1 MKSENIRK
9 LTGTALFTALVV
21 VLQLL
26 SNYIS
31 FGPVNITLSLTAIVL
46 GALLYGPIVGAFL
59 GLVNGAI
66 VLTAPATLSV
76 FMTANPVA
84 TVFICLLKTAIAGA
98 IAGFMPM
105 IFRNE
110 KIRLIGVILASL
122 LVPIINTGLFAIGS
136 LIFFM
141 DIFKKSVEYLF
152 LTGIGVNFLIEF
164 GVNALLSPTIY
175 FLYDFYK
182 KRYQHE

>member
-31 FGPVNITLSLTAIVL
+31 FGPVNITLSLTPIVL
-46 GALLYGPIVGAFL
+46 GALLYGPIVGALL

-141 DIFKKSVEYLF
+141 DIFKSIEYLF
-152 LTGIGVNFLIEF
+152 LTAIGVNFLIEF

>member
-31 FGPVNITLSLTAIVL
+31 FGPVNITLSLTPIVL

-141 DIFKKSVEYLF
+141 DIFQSVEYLF
-152 LTGIGVNFLIEF
+152 LTAIGVNFLIEF